1 MLRFFDQILEGE
13 IKQTTPRWPGIEG
26 IGEIIEDINNEV
38 ENLRAGTLDSLNEE
52 ITKIG
57 QVKLSFS
64 RKMESSGETFSKTE
78 VIQEYSNPYDFNIDG
93 RGAIKGTFD

>member
-38 ENLRAGTLDSLNEE
+38 
-52 ITKIG
+52 
-57 QVKLSFS
+57 
-64 RKMESSGETFSKTE
+64 
-78 VIQEYSNPYDFNIDG
+78 
-93 RGAIKGTFD
+93 